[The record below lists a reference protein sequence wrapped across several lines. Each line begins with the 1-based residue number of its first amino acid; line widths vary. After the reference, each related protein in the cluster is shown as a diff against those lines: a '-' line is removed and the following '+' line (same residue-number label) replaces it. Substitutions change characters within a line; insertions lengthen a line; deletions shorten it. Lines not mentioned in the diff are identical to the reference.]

1 MHYLNSK
8 CNTFKVNWWSNIQI
22 LAIALKVIDLWIQVV
37 EFSRF
42 ILDQFYYRKRIIRA
56 KPIQVDRVQ
65 IDFCSFVRKPL
76 ETLGFLRG
84 Y

>member
-1 MHYLNSK
+1 M
-8 CNTFKVNWWSNIQI
+8 
-22 LAIALKVIDLWIQVV
+22 QVV

-65 IDFCSFVRKPL
+65 IDFCSFVRKTL